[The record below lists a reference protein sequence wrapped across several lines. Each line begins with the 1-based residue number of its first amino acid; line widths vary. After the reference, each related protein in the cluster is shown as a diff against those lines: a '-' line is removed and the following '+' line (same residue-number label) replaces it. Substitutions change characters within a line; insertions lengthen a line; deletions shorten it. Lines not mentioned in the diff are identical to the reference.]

1 MTRPTYNRVCQ
12 CCGTAFT
19 AGHPAA
25 KWCHLNCRVQAHYCR
40 KRGEPIR
47 PAFAD
52 RYVVDPHL
60 PVQRQEQSAPG
71 HEARVW
77 AGTAITRRQADG
89 YVNATAMCKVG
100 GKRWPDYMRLNQSQ
114 AYITAL
120 TAVVQ
125 IPTTGQTGLI
135 QSIWGGT
142 PDLQGT
148 WIHPRL
154 AIDLARWISPAFAV
168 WMDGWFLESISR
180 PQQPPQQASLPMG
193 IHIVANSPRHARWI
207 WAQAVEAEVS
217 AALMRSVAER
227 TQTPFRTHLL
237 PRPSTD

>member
-1 MTRPTYNRVCQ
+1 MTRTFNRVCQ

-52 RYVVDPHL
+52 RYAVDPHL
-60 PVQRQEQSAPG
+60 PVQWQEQSATG

-89 YVNATAMCKVG
+89 YVNATAMCKAG
-100 GKRWPDYMRLNQSQ
+100 GKRWPHYFWNASTT
-114 AYITAL
+114 AYIAAL
-120 TAVVQ
+120 TPVVG
-125 IPTTGQTGLI
+125 IPATGTNGLV
-135 QSIWGGT
+135 QSSWGGT

-154 AIDLARWISPAFAV
+154 AVDLARWISPAFAV
-168 WMDGWFLESISR
+168 WMDGWFLESLSR
-180 PQQPPQQASLPMG
+180 PHRAPQPLPLTPG

-207 WAQAVEAEVS
+207 WAQAVEGEVS
-217 AALMRSVAER
+217 ASLMRSIAEHR
-227 TQTPFRTHLL
+227 DAPFQTHLL
-237 PRPSTD
+237 PPPSTD